1 LSIIDYRSL
10 PSWFKQELKKIIGK
24 PYKFNCFD
32 GTGFDC
38 YTLTYYI
45 YKLIGITLPK
55 VNIAVYSLRQ
65 NAKLIKDNSLQFKPI
80 PFSERQPFDIL
91 LFKSSEVIDAHLAV
105 LLDREHFIHID
116 KNITVRIEPIQ
127 FNISSIQLKRV
138 YRWLSLN

>member
-1 LSIIDYRSL
+1 
-10 PSWFKQELKKIIGK
+10 
-24 PYKFNCFD
+24 
-32 GTGFDC
+32 
-38 YTLTYYI
+38 
-45 YKLIGITLPK
+45 
-55 VNIAVYSLRQ
+55 VYSLRQ

-80 PFSERQPFDIL
+80 PFPERQPFDIL